1 MEPTNKG
8 ATFYQYKLLKKISI
22 PVNALR
28 IYAAIPILF
37 ILLETVF
44 VSYASLLFFLIAVPV
59 IFWVQYVVSRSV
71 LLIAGYPVAKR
82 WRNSFRLPWLGF
94 MPDQYISC
102 SLFRRVQ
109 LHSLWIGLSFT
120 ALFVV
125 LSPYAFTLSLAFLHL
140 WLLFPK
146 FYALLR
152 TGWKRQDDMLK
163 FNPADVSCYSQ

>member
-44 VSYASLLFFLIAVPV
+44 VSPASLLFFLIAIPV

-71 LLIAGYPVAKR
+71 LLISGYPVAKR
-82 WRNSFRLPWLGF
+82 WRNSFRLPWLGY

-140 WLLFPK
+140 WLLFPR

-163 FNPADVSCYSQ
+163 FNQVDVSCYSQ